1 MRVTRAWIVCSLT
14 AAAAWSQP
22 AIGQNGVLNA
32 ASRIPPALAGGALA
46 RGALVEVRGVRFGDA
61 AAGVR
66 AVITTPRGVVE
77 VPALSLVGRRA
88 RFVLPDALPEG
99 EARLRVTVGGEAS
112 EPVAIRVA
120 ASNPGIFSRNG
131 LGWGP
136 GWVENLGPGGARQ
149 QNSLRQPARRGQ
161 ALAVRVTGLGMAPSV
176 AVRIGG
182 ERVTAGP
189 PRTVAPGEAEI
200 VVRVPERAAEGCF
213 VPLWLEAA
221 PGRASNVVT
230 VAIQDSGACRAAI
243 PPFDAARL
251 AVVAVARTQGDPVRD
266 EALAA
271 FAAKRPEPVFA
282 PILLLPPA
290 GACTSYTGSFQS
302 GAIVPQSISSSLIA
316 DLGGDG
322 LDAGPQLEIRR
333 GEDRRALPRVP
344 GATGMYRRKLGI
356 FLHPG
361 EFEIAGPGGSGVGAF
376 RWTMQAAPGLE
387 WTNAAAAAAVD
398 RSRDLEL
405 RWKPGTGLAVA
416 LAMNVDQESTA
427 AAMTFCVADAA
438 RGSLTIPR
446 ALLANIPASGD
457 LPGIPYDEVFL
468 ASLRAEARPGAAGL
482 ERVVLVTLDAMAQAA
497 QFR

>member
-1 MRVTRAWIVCSLT
+1 MRVQRAWILLGVTT
-14 AAAAWSQP
+14 AACGQP

-61 AAGVR
+61 AAAVR
-66 AVITTPRGVVE
+66 AVITTPRGAVE
-77 VPALSLVGRRA
+77 VPALGIEGRRL
-88 RFVLPDALPEG
+88 RFVLPEALPEG
-99 EARLRVTVGGEAS
+99 TAWLRVKVSGETS

-120 ASNPGIFSRNG
+120 ASNPGVFSRNG

-136 GWVENLGPGGARQ
+136 GRIENLAAGARRE
-149 QNSLRQPARRGQ
+149 NSLRQPARRGQ
-161 ALAVRVTGLGMAPSV
+161 ALAVRVAGLGTQRSV

-182 ERVTAGP
+182 ERVLAGP
-189 PRTVAPGEAEI
+189 PRSVAPGETEI
-200 VVRVPERAAEGCF
+200 VVRVPERAPEGCF
-213 VPLWLEAA
+213 VPLWLDAA
-221 PGRASNVVT
+221 PARASNVVT

-243 PPFDAARL
+243 PPFDVARL
-251 AVVAVARTQGDPVRD
+251 AVAVVARTQGDPVRD

-271 FAAKRPEPVFA
+271 FAAKSAEPVFA

-316 DLGGDG
+316 DLGGEG

-344 GATGMYRRKLGI
+344 GAAGLYRRKLGI
-356 FLHPG
+356 FLQPG
-361 EFEIAGPGGSGVGAF
+361 DFEIAAPGGGGVGAF
-376 RWTMQAAPGLE
+376 RLAMQPAPRLA
-387 WTNAAAAAAVD
+387 WTNAAAAAVVD
-398 RSRDLEL
+398 RSRDLEV
-405 RWKPGTGLAVA
+405 RWKPGSGLAVA

-427 AAMTFCVADAA
+427 SAMTFCVADAA

-446 ALLANIPASGD
+446 ALLANVPASGD
-457 LPGIPYDEVFL
+457 LPGIPYDQVFL
-468 ASLRAEARPGAAGL
+468 ASLRAESRSGVAGL
-482 ERVVLVTLDAMAQAA
+482 DRVVLVSLDATAQAA
-497 QFR
+497 RFR